1 MKSFKRGSSD
11 KKDDSTIPEK
21 KDNRFG
27 LHIFD
32 SLLPHKHNDCEPAD
46 TTHDVESIDQKDIC
60 CSASTNV
67 PSNIGTL
74 CFKHDDF
81 DPENCEISDDN
92 DEQLSFEKI
101 LNFLEVL
108 CLQQLHKTIE
118 KELKIY
124 PSDEASKTEED
135 DPIFSQFQ
143 DSYSNLWKKENTVTE
158 LLKVMADNYLEEF
171 NQLNQRIDFSTDQ
184 LSVLKEK
191 YTSDIVN
198 SIQSPQAIKEKTK
211 IETDKF
217 KRRIE
222 KIEANYPEL
231 KKIITRNYKMNQI
244 KEKLISICDSN
255 IIDSFLLRGE
265 TGTGKE
271 LFAKAIH
278 QLSGK
283 KGTFIPKN
291 CASIPANMFEGEFFG
306 HKKELSL
313 EQIETEQ
320 VLLNKQK
327 MEQFFWMK

>member
-118 KELKIY
+118 KELKVY
-124 PSDEASKTEED
+124 PSDEA
-135 DPIFSQFQ
+135 
-143 DSYSNLWKKENTVTE
+143 
-158 LLKVMADNYLEEF
+158 
-171 NQLNQRIDFSTDQ
+171 
-184 LSVLKEK
+184 
-191 YTSDIVN
+191 
-198 SIQSPQAIKEKTK
+198 IK
-211 IETDKF
+211 
-217 KRRIE
+217 
-222 KIEANYPEL
+222 N
-231 KKIITRNYKMNQI
+231 
-244 KEKLISICDSN
+244 
-255 IIDSFLLRGE
+255 RGR
-265 TGTGKE
+265 
-271 LFAKAIH
+271 
-278 QLSGK
+278 
-283 KGTFIPKN
+283 
-291 CASIPANMFEGEFFG
+291 
-306 HKKELSL
+306 
-313 EQIETEQ
+313 
-320 VLLNKQK
+320 
-327 MEQFFWMK
+327 